1 MKSKWT
7 TEVFPKMSAMR
18 SELEQKPDAD
28 VVEMY
33 INEERA
39 TALHFYYKRL
49 SRDLCRA
56 VEYRK
61 EGQELELPDGTLVV
75 FIK

>member
-1 MKSKWT
+1 MRL
-7 TEVFPKMSAMR
+7 PKLTAMT
-18 SELEQKPDAD
+18 SELKRLPDAD
-28 VVEMY
+28 VVDMY

-56 VEYRK
+56 VDYRK